1 MINVLLVDDHPLL
14 RSGAAKFIGDSGDC
28 QVVGESDNVEDALR
42 KAKALHPTVA
52 VLDIML
58 KGTKNGVDLA
68 KSLREELP
76 DTKLLIL
83 TNYSQE
89 PYIRAMAELGVNG
102 YLLKDTPPADILNAI
117 RMIAGGRSVFSDEVR
132 SQVIGSY
139 LTTSGRSEAG
149 TGERLTLKEIEVLKL
164 LAGGAS
170 NAEIGTAL
178 GVTVKAIQQHLS
190 NIFGKLDARS
200 RTEAVIQAVRRG
212 LVVIEP
218 EDEKG

>member
-1 MINVLLVDDHPLL
+1 MIDVLLVDDHPLL
-14 RSGAAKFIGDSGDC
+14 RSGAAKFIRDSGDC
-28 QVVGESDNVEDALR
+28 QVVGEADNFEDALR
-42 KAKALHPTVA
+42 KAKALRPTVA
-52 VLDIML
+52 MLDIML
-58 KGTKNGVDLA
+58 KGTKTGIDLA

-76 DTKLLIL
+76 VTKLLIL

-132 SQVIGSY
+132 SQVVGSY
-139 LTTSGRSEAG
+139 LITSGRSESG
-149 TGERLTLKEIEVLKL
+149 TGERLTAKEIEVLRL
-164 LAGGAS
+164 LARGSS
-170 NAEIGTAL
+170 NAEIGQAL

-200 RTEAVIQAVRRG
+200 RTEAVIQALRRG
-212 LVVIEP
+212 LVIIEP
-218 EDEKG
+218 ESEED